1 MSLSSLSP
9 DAQALLALLPA
20 AGTTAGNI
28 GLRNQLGWDE
38 ARYEAAREELDAAG
52 LVTRGRG
59 KGGSLAR
66 VGAAASASTGS
77 GMLPLGAVE
86 GEMFAVEDVTAF
98 APLKAAPA
106 PKAPK
111 KAPKPEGTPVTIH
124 EYKDATRKNLPPA
137 GLAVADKAIIGEKQ
151 SFAYDPHLTP
161 VLRFDESGAT
171 DELTA
176 DAEAVLKKAQ
186 TEVLSAEEIAV
197 LTAALRARQPWL
209 EWAGKQEQPTFEVDP
224 VALHIHERVSA
235 QAILAGA
242 RREHGQR
249 DFFADPRL
257 DAAQAS
263 QFYKYDVDWANRLIL
278 GDSLQVMSSLSRR
291 EGLAGKVQMIYFDPP
306 YGIKFSSN
314 WQNEVGKRDVKDKD
328 EDLSREP
335 EMIRAYRDTWT
346 LGVHSY
352 LAYLKQRLILARDLL
367 TDSGSIFVQISDE
380 NLHRVRAVMDDV
392 FGVENF
398 VRQIVVKKTTGST
411 ADLIPST
418 ADFLLWFAKSKSV
431 AKYRPQFDLK
441 RPGEVG
447 ATGYSKI
454 ELRNGERK
462 TLPDDLN
469 DIPSDADIFAG
480 DNITSQSLGRDK
492 GEGAASWFKV
502 RVDGFEFDPGP
513 KARWKTNEEGMSRL
527 HTAERLMGGDR
538 TTLSYKRKITDFP
551 VSPLLDL
558 WLDTVGQN
566 QLGGDKLY
574 VVQTANKIVQ
584 RCVLMTTDPGDL
596 VLDPTCG
603 SGTTAYVAEQWGRR
617 WITIDSSR
625 VAAAIARQRLLTA
638 CFDTYKTKDPSAGVD
653 PSAPLNPRHGFTYRS
668 VPHITLKSIAQNK
681 GLDPIFARHEPVL
694 VEKLTALNAALK
706 TVTPA
711 IREAM
716 VAKLVQKHREVGA
729 NAVTDA
735 DQRRWLLPDTKPE
748 LIQVMAAKKPFKGIT
763 AGQVKVYREAIPQSS
778 HLAPRDELSA
788 SQGSSA
794 KKDGDAGSEGS
805 PSLVSRSETAT
816 LAGSENE
823 AIWQEWEV
831 PFDTDADWP
840 KPLAA
845 ALAAY
850 RAAWRAKMDEVNA
863 CIQANAEQEDLVD
876 QPIPVPGVVRVS
888 GPFTVES
895 VRPLEDS
902 MIGAVHEDPSPIGG
916 APSVLRETFDNEE
929 PEDTSRDISN
939 ASSHIDRMIALLRHD
954 GVRFPNNKHLIFT
967 RLDPVDAEFIHAEG
981 TPVGQAE
988 RKVAVVVG
996 PEHGAITGYQV
1007 ERAKISAYQRGYD
1020 EVIFAGF
1027 AFDASSQDRI
1037 QEAQAIA
1044 ESGGGPHF
1052 HMAHIRPDVLMGDL
1066 LKGNKAGKKAATA
1079 QASQQIFTVFGQPR
1093 TRVEQASS
1101 PVASAAGILPAS
1113 SELIAHM
1120 EGVDIYDPVKN
1131 SLEGTK
1137 ADKVAAWFLDT
1148 DYDGRTFHVCQ
1159 AFFPDKSAWEK
1170 IAKALG
1176 STVDESVWETFA
1188 STSSL
1193 PFAPGKHGRVAIK
1206 VIDPRGNEVMAVHRI

>member
-1 MSLSSLSP
+1 MLPPSLSP
-9 DAQALLALLPA
+9 DARALHALLPVD
-20 AGTTAGNI
+20 GSTAGNI

-52 LVTRGRG
+52 LITRGRG

-66 VGAAASASTGS
+66 VASASTASS
-77 GMLPLGAVE
+77 GMLPLGALE
-86 GEMFAVEDVTAF
+86 GEMFAPETVTAF
-98 APLKAAPA
+98 APVQAAAAP
-106 PKAPK
+106 KTPK
-111 KAPKPEGTPVTIH
+111 KAPKPEGTPVTVH

-137 GLAVADKAIIGEKQ
+137 GLAVADKAIVGEKQ

-176 DAEAVLKKAQ
+176 DAEALLKKAQ
-186 TEVLSAEEIAV
+186 TEVLGAEEIAV

-314 WQNEVGKRDVKDKD
+314 WQNNVKDKTVGTSND
-328 EDLSREP
+328 DLSREP

-367 TDSGSIFVQISDE
+367 TDSGSIFVQISDD
-380 NLHRVRAVMDDV
+380 NLHRVRALLDEV
-392 FGVENF
+392 FGAENMCATIQY
-398 VRQIVVKKTTGST
+398 VKTTGAGSPAIGT
-411 ADLIPST
+411 EVLASICDYVLWYSRRRECVKYHQVYVEKTLGMEGTTQYVQAIEASGLERRLSKQELERPGLIPSSSRVFAADNLTSQT
-418 ADFLLWFAKSKSV
+418 A
-431 AKYRPQFDLK
+431 
-441 RPGEVG
+441 G
-447 ATGYSKI
+447 ATTMIDFPY
-454 ELRNGERK
+454 R
-462 TLPDDLN
+462 
-469 DIPSDADIFAG
+469 
-480 DNITSQSLGRDK
+480 GRSFSPGK
-492 GEGAASWFKV
+492 GG
-502 RVDGFEFDPGP
+502 
-513 KARWKTNEEGMSRL
+513 WKTNHEGLSRL
-527 HTAERLMGGDR
+527 SGAYRFKPIGNSLMYRRYLDDC
-538 TTLSYKRKITDFP
+538 S
-551 VSPLLDL
+551 VSPINNVWRDVLM
-558 WLDTVGQN
+558 TGFSE
-566 QLGGDKLY
+566 DKLY
-574 VVQTANKIVQ
+574 VVQSGTKSVE
-584 RCVLMTTDPGDL
+584 RCMLMTTDPGDL

-681 GLDPIFARHEPVL
+681 GLDPIFARHEPIL
-694 VEKLTALNAALK
+694 AEKLTALNAALK

-716 VAKLVQKHREVGA
+716 VAKLVQKHREDGA

-735 DQRRWLLPDTKPE
+735 DQRRWLLPDTNPE

-763 AGQVKVYREAIPQSS
+763 PGQVKNYREAIP
-778 HLAPRDELSA
+778 EVEW
-788 SQGSSA
+788 
-794 KKDGDAGSEGS
+794 K
-805 PSLVSRSETAT
+805 
-816 LAGSENE
+816 
-823 AIWQEWEV
+823 EWEV
-831 PFDTDADWP
+831 PFDTDTDWP
-840 KPLAA
+840 EPLAE
-845 ALAAY
+845 ALTAY

-902 MIGAVHEDPSPIGG
+902 MIGAVHEEPSPIGG
-916 APSVLRETFDNEE
+916 SPNVLQETFETEE
-929 PEDTSRDISN
+929 TEDTSRDISN

-981 TPVGQAE
+981 TPVDRAE
-988 RKVAVVVG
+988 RRVAVVVG

-1044 ESGGGPHF
+1044 ESGGGPLF

-1066 LKGNKAGKKAATA
+1066 LKGNKGGKKAATA

-1093 TRVEQASS
+1093 TKIQEK
-1101 PVASAAGILPAS
+1101 AG
-1113 SELIAHM
+1113 ELIAHM

-1176 STVDESVWETFA
+1176 STVDESVWEAFA

-1206 VIDPRGNEVMAVHRI
+1206 VIDPRGNEVMAVHRLTGANA

>member
-1 MSLSSLSP
+1 MPLPSVSQDAHTLLS
-9 DAQALLALLPA
+9 ALPVD
-20 AGTTAGNI
+20 GTPAGNI

-38 ARYEAAREELDAAG
+38 ARYETAREELETAS
-52 LVTRGRG
+52 LIVRGRG

-66 VGAAASASTGS
+66 LASASATSS
-77 GMLPLGAVE
+77 GMLALGALE
-86 GEMFAVEDVTAF
+86 GEMFAPETVTAF
-98 APLKAAPA
+98 APVKTDAA
-106 PKAPK
+106 PKATK
-111 KAPKPEGTPVTIH
+111 KAAKIEGMPVTVH
-124 EYKDATRKNLPPA
+124 QYSDATRKNLPPA
-137 GLAVADKAIIGEKQ
+137 GLAVADKAIVSEKQ

-176 DAEAVLKKAQ
+176 DAEALLKKAQ

-314 WQNEVGKRDVKDKD
+314 WQNEVGNRDVQDKD

-380 NLHRVRAVMDDV
+380 NLHRVRAVMDEV
-392 FGVENF
+392 FGAENF
-398 VRQIVVKKTTGST
+398 VSLITFSKNSGATDALLASPTDYILWYAKRKEGIRYRQIYHDKSAGSEYAERYEDVLEPTGARRRISEAEKDPTKMAAGIRLFTLQPAVSQGYRATTSVPFSMEGFTCDIGKQRNWKTSIDGLARLAKAERMSGSEKMIYYRRFL
-411 ADLIPST
+411 D
-418 ADFLLWFAKSKSV
+418 DFPAYAMNSLWSDTQDRFAKQ
-431 AKYRPQFDLK
+431 Y
-441 RPGEVG
+441 
-447 ATGYSKI
+447 I
-454 ELRNGERK
+454 
-462 TLPDDLN
+462 
-469 DIPSDADIFAG
+469 
-480 DNITSQSLGRDK
+480 
-492 GEGAASWFKV
+492 
-502 RVDGFEFDPGP
+502 
-513 KARWKTNEEGMSRL
+513 
-527 HTAERLMGGDR
+527 
-538 TTLSYKRKITDFP
+538 
-551 VSPLLDL
+551 
-558 WLDTVGQN
+558 
-566 QLGGDKLY
+566 
-574 VVQTANKIVQ
+574 VQTVPKIIQ
-584 RCVLMTTDPGDL
+584 RCMMMTTDPGDL

-694 VEKLTALNAALK
+694 AEKLTALNAALK

-711 IREAM
+711 ICEVM
-716 VAKLVQKHREVGA
+716 VAKLVQKHREEGA
-729 NAVTDA
+729 NAVADA
-735 DQRRWLLPDTKPE
+735 DQRRWLLPDTNPE
-748 LIQVMAAKKPFKGIT
+748 LIQVMAAKRPFKGIT
-763 AGQVKVYREAIPQSS
+763 PGQVKNYRVAIP
-778 HLAPRDELSA
+778 
-788 SQGSSA
+788 
-794 KKDGDAGSEGS
+794 EG
-805 PSLVSRSETAT
+805 E
-816 LAGSENE
+816 
-823 AIWQEWEV
+823 WKEWEV

-840 KPLAA
+840 KPLAE
-845 ALAAY
+845 ALTAY

-902 MIGAVHEDPSPIGG
+902 MIGAVHAEPSPIGG
-916 APSVLRETFDNEE
+916 SPNVLQETFETEE
-929 PEDTSRDISN
+929 TEDTSRDISN

-981 TPVGQAE
+981 TPVDQAE
-988 RKVAVVVG
+988 RRVAVVVG

-1052 HMAHIRPDVLMGDL
+1052 LMAHIRPDVLMGDL

-1093 TRVEQASS
+1093 TKIEEKD
-1101 PVASAAGILPAS
+1101 G
-1113 SELIAHM
+1113 ELIAHM
-1120 EGVDIYDPVKN
+1120 EGVDIYDPVN
-1131 SLEGTK
+1131 NCLEGTK

-1206 VIDPRGNEVMAVHRI
+1206 VIDPRGNEVMAVHRLGKIS

>member
-1 MSLSSLSP
+1 MLPHSLSS
-9 DAQALLALLPA
+9 DAQTLLSLLPA
-20 AGTTAGNI
+20 DGTTAGNI
-28 GLRNQLGWDE
+28 GLRSQLGWE
-38 ARYEAAREELDAAG
+38 EGRYDAARDEIEIAG

-59 KGGSLAR
+59 KGGSLSR
-66 VGAAASASTGS
+66 AAVADASASDV
-77 GMLPLGAVE
+77 LPLGTMD
-86 GEMFAVEDVTAF
+86 GEMFPVEAVSSTP
-98 APLKAAPA
+98 PLKAASNA
-106 PKAPK
+106 EPKAPK
-111 KAPKPEGTPVTIH
+111 KATRPEGTPVTVH
-124 EYKDATRKNLPPA
+124 QYSDATRKNLPPA
-137 GLAVADKAIIGEKQ
+137 GLAVADKAIIGDKQ

-161 VLRFDESGAT
+161 VLRFDDSGAT

-176 DAEAVLKKAQ
+176 DAEALLKKAQ
-186 TEVLSAEEIAV
+186 TEVLNAEEIAV

-314 WQNEVGKRDVKDKD
+314 WQNKVGDKTVGATD

-352 LAYLKQRLILARDLL
+352 LAYIKQRLILARDLL

-380 NLHRVRAVMDDV
+380 NLHRIRAVMDEV
-392 FGVENF
+392 FGAENF
-398 VRQIVVKKTTGST
+398 VSQITVKKTAAQTDEFLASSCDYLIWFGRNASKLKFRRVLLDKDDGGQYST
-411 ADLIPST
+411 QYRWGLKSSGECRRLAPDELSSGDWLKCRPDNLTSSHEYSEGKAIIP
-418 ADFLLWFAKSKSV
+418 F
-431 AKYRPQFDLK
+431 R
-441 RPGEVG
+441 
-447 ATGYSKI
+447 
-454 ELRNGERK
+454 
-462 TLPDDLN
+462 
-469 DIPSDADIFAG
+469 
-480 DNITSQSLGRDK
+480 GR
-492 GEGAASWFKV
+492 
-502 RVDGFEFDPGP
+502 EFGPGP
-513 KARWKTNEEGMSRL
+513 RYWTTSPEGTKRL
-527 HTAERLMGGDR
+527 GKAERLVPSGN
-538 TTLSYKRKITDFP
+538 TLSYLRLLNDYPCVPILNVWTD
-551 VSPLLDL
+551 
-558 WLDTVGQN
+558 TGT
-566 QLGGDKLY
+566 GGYGDERYY
-574 VVQTANKIVQ
+574 VVQTTVKVIQ
-584 RCVLMTTDPGDL
+584 RCMLMTTDPGDL

-617 WITIDSSR
+617 WITMDSSR

-694 VEKLTALNAALK
+694 TDKLTALNVALK

-716 VAKLVQKHREVGA
+716 VAKLVQKHREEGA

-735 DQRRWLLPDTKPE
+735 DQRRWLLPSTDRS
-748 LIQVMAAKKPFKGIT
+748 LIQPMAAKKPFKGIT
-763 AGQVKVYREAIPQSS
+763 PGQVKAYREAIPQSS

-788 SQGSSA
+788 SKGSRA
-794 KKDGDAGSEGS
+794 TNDGSAGSQGS

-816 LAGSENE
+816 MAGRETT

-840 KPLAA
+840 KPLAE
-845 ALAAY
+845 ALTAY

-876 QPIPVPGVVRVS
+876 QPLPVPGVVRVS

-902 MIGAVHEDPSPIGG
+902 MIGSVHEEPSPIGG
-916 APSVLRETFDNEE
+916 APDVLRETFDGSDPE

-981 TPVGQAE
+981 TPVDQAE

-1066 LKGNKAGKKAATA
+1066 LKGNKGGKKAATA

-1093 TRVEQASS
+1093 TKIEEK
-1101 PVASAAGILPAS
+1101 AG
-1113 SELIAHM
+1113 ELIAHM

-1193 PFAPGKHGRVAIK
+1193 PFAPGKHGRVALK

>member
-1 MSLSSLSP
+1 MLPPSLSP
-9 DAQALLALLPA
+9 DARALHAVLPVD
-20 AGTTAGNI
+20 GSTAGNI
-28 GLRNQLGWDE
+28 GLRNQLGWEE
-38 ARYEAAREELDAAG
+38 ARYDAAREELDAAG
-52 LVTRGRG
+52 LVSRGRG

-66 VGAAASASTGS
+66 FSAAPSAPTGS

-86 GEMFAVEDVTAF
+86 GEMFPAEDVTAF
-98 APLKAAPA
+98 APVQAAPA

-111 KAPKPEGTPVTIH
+111 KAPKPEGTPVTVH

-137 GLAVADKAIIGEKQ
+137 GLAVADKAIVGEKQ

-176 DAEAVLKKAQ
+176 DAEALLKKAQ
-186 TEVLSAEEIAV
+186 TAVLSADEIAV

-224 VALHIHERVSA
+224 VALHIHERISA

-306 YGIKFSSN
+306 YGIKFRSN
-314 WQNEVGKRDVKDKD
+314 WQNEVGKRDVGDKD
-328 EDLSREP
+328 DDLCREP

-380 NLHRVRAVMDDV
+380 NLHRVRAVMDEV
-392 FGVENF
+392 FGAENYL
-398 VRQIVVKKTTGST
+398 RVVDVAKTST
-411 ADLIPST
+411 ASG
-418 ADFLLWFAKSKSV
+418 DFLPIVGDYLIWYAKDASK
-431 AKYRPQFDLK
+431 AKTRHILGQKIVGGTGGTGLTHYEEESGHIRPLGTAANDLT
-441 RPGEVG
+441 
-447 ATGYSKI
+447 AS
-454 ELRNGERK
+454 
-462 TLPDDLN
+462 
-469 DIPSDADIFAG
+469 G
-480 DNITSQSLGRDK
+480 DMPILGFGDITSSKPPGSFPVPFRGR
-492 GEGAASWFKV
+492 
-502 RVDGFEFDPGP
+502 EFTP
-513 KARWKTNEEGMSRL
+513 KKRFWSTGEEGMKRL
-527 HTAERLMGGDR
+527 LAAERVGGSD
-538 TTLSYKRKITDFP
+538 TGLSYKRYQSDYP
-551 VSPLLDL
+551 YYPLTNM
-558 WLDTVGQN
+558 WTDTVGQN
-566 QLGGDKLY
+566 QFGGSKLY
-574 VVQTANKIVQ
+574 VVQTALTVIQ
-584 RCVLMTTDPGDL
+584 RCMMMTTDPGDL

-681 GLDPIFARHEPVL
+681 GLDPIFAKHEPVL
-694 VEKLTALNAALK
+694 AEKLTALNAALNS
-706 TVTPA
+706 VTPA
-711 IREAM
+711 IRESM
-716 VAKLVQKHREVGA
+716 VTKLVQKHREEGA
-729 NAVTDA
+729 NEVTDA
-735 DQRRWLLPDTKPE
+735 DQRRWLLPDTDPS
-748 LIQVMAAKKPFKGIT
+748 LIQPMAAKKPFKGIT
-763 AGQVKVYREAIPQSS
+763 PGQVKNYREAIP
-778 HLAPRDELSA
+778 
-788 SQGSSA
+788 
-794 KKDGDAGSEGS
+794 AGE
-805 PSLVSRSETAT
+805 
-816 LAGSENE
+816 
-823 AIWQEWEV
+823 WKEWEV

-840 KPLAA
+840 KPLAE
-845 ALAAY
+845 ALTAY

-902 MIGAVHEDPSPIGG
+902 MIGAVHEEPSPIGG
-916 APSVLRETFDNEE
+916 APDVLQETFDNEE
-929 PEDTSRDISN
+929 TEDTSRDISN

-981 TPVGQAE
+981 TPVDQAE
-988 RKVAVVVG
+988 RRVAVVVG

-1044 ESGGGPHF
+1044 ESGGGPLF

-1066 LKGNKAGKKAATA
+1066 LKGNKGGKKAATA

-1093 TRVEQASS
+1093 TKIEEK
-1101 PVASAAGILPAS
+1101 AG
-1113 SELIAHM
+1113 ELIAHM

>member
-1 MSLSSLSP
+1 MLPPSLSP
-9 DAQALLALLPA
+9 DARALHDLLPA
-20 AGTTAGNI
+20 DGSTAGNI
-28 GLRNQLGWDE
+28 GLRNQLGWEE

-52 LVTRGRG
+52 LITRGRG

-66 VGAAASASTGS
+66 VAGASTASS
-77 GMLPLGAVE
+77 GLLPLGALE
-86 GEMFAVEDVTAF
+86 GEMFAPETVTAF
-98 APLKAAPA
+98 APVKVAAA

-111 KAPKPEGTPVTIH
+111 KAPKPEGTPVTVH

-137 GLAVADKAIIGEKQ
+137 GLAVADKAIVGEKQ

-186 TEVLSAEEIAV
+186 SEVLSADEIAV

-209 EWAGKQEQPTFEVDP
+209 EWAGKQEQPTFEIDP

-314 WQNEVGKRDVKDKD
+314 WQNEVGNREVKEKD

-367 TDSGSIFVQISDE
+367 ADTGSMFVQISDDH
-380 NLHRVRAVMDDV
+380 LHRVRAVMDEV
-392 FGVENF
+392 FGSENC
-398 VRQIVVKKTTGST
+398 ISIITIKKTAYQA
-411 ADLIPST
+411 ADHLGNVT
-418 ADFLLWFAKSKSV
+418 DYLVWFARDIKKCRTWSV
-431 AKYRPQFDLK
+431 YVDKAEIQSSDLYK
-441 RPGEVG
+441 FTVLP
-447 ATGYSKI
+447 
-454 ELRNGERK
+454 NGERRLLK
-462 TLPDDLN
+462 E
-469 DIPSDADIFAG
+469 SDPQELHNGRYRLISAI
-480 DNITSQSLGRDK
+480 SQ
-492 GEGAASWFKV
+492 GAASAPQPFTFRGQV
-502 RVDGFEFDPGP
+502 FEPP
-513 KARWKTNEEGMSRL
+513 KNAHWKTNAEGMQRMAAADRL
-527 HTAERLMGGDR
+527 TVSGSAPAWFGY
-538 TTLSYKRKITDFP
+538 LSDFP
-551 VSPLLDL
+551 VSPMNNI
-558 WLDTVGQN
+558 WTDTMTGSFTD
-566 QLGGDKLY
+566 DKLY
-574 VVQTANKIVQ
+574 TVQTNTKIIE
-584 RCVLMTTDPGDL
+584 RCLLMTTAPGDL

-638 CFDTYKTKDPSAGVD
+638 CFNTYKTKDPNAGVD

-681 GLDPIFARHEPVL
+681 GLDPIFGRHEPVL
-694 VEKLTALNAALK
+694 VEALKKVNAALK
-706 TVTPA
+706 AVTPA
-711 IREAM
+711 TREAM
-716 VAKLVQKHREVGA
+716 VTKLVQKHREEGT

-748 LIQVMAAKKPFKGIT
+748 LIQVMAAKKPFKAIT
-763 AGQVKVYREAIPQSS
+763 AGQVKNYRDAIP
-778 HLAPRDELSA
+778 
-788 SQGSSA
+788 
-794 KKDGDAGSEGS
+794 EG
-805 PSLVSRSETAT
+805 E
-816 LAGSENE
+816 
-823 AIWQEWEV
+823 WKEWEV

-840 KPLAA
+840 KPLAE
-845 ALAAY
+845 ALTGY

-876 QPIPVPGVVRVS
+876 QPVPLPGVVRVS

-902 MIGAVHEDPSPIGG
+902 MIGAVHEEPSPIGG
-916 APSVLRETFDNEE
+916 APNVLQETFETEE
-929 PEDTSRDISN
+929 TEDTSRDISN

-981 TPVGQAE
+981 SPVGQAE

-1066 LKGNKAGKKAATA
+1066 LKGNKGGKKAATA

-1093 TRVEQASS
+1093 TKIEEK
-1101 PVASAAGILPAS
+1101 AG
-1113 SELIAHM
+1113 ELIAHM

-1159 AFFPDKSAWEK
+1159 AFFPDKTAWAK
-1170 IAKALG
+1170 IANALG
-1176 STVDESVWETFA
+1176 TTVDESVWETFA

-1206 VIDPRGNEVMAVHRI
+1206 VIDPRGNEVMAVHRLTGANA

>member
-1 MSLSSLSP
+1 MLPPSLSP
-9 DAQALLALLPA
+9 DARALHDLLPA
-20 AGTTAGNI
+20 DGTPAGNI

-38 ARYEAAREELDAAG
+38 ARYETAREELEAAS
-52 LVTRGRG
+52 LIVRGRG

-66 VGAAASASTGS
+66 VASASTASS
-77 GMLPLGAVE
+77 GMLPVGALE
-86 GEMFAVEDVTAF
+86 GEMFAPETVTAF
-98 APLKAAPA
+98 APVKTAAA
-106 PKAPK
+106 PKASK

-137 GLAVADKAIIGEKQ
+137 GLAVADKAIVGEKQ
-151 SFAYDPHLTP
+151 RFAYDPHLTP

-176 DAEAVLKKAQ
+176 EAEALLKKAQ
-186 TEVLSAEEIAV
+186 SEVLSAEEIAV

-209 EWAGKQEQPTFEVDP
+209 EWTGKQEQPTFEVDP

-314 WQNEVGKRDVKDKD
+314 WQNKVGDKTVGATD

-352 LAYLKQRLILARDLL
+352 LAYIKQRLILARDLL

-380 NLHRVRAVMDDV
+380 NLHRIRAVMDEV
-392 FGVENF
+392 FGAGNF
-398 VRQIVVKKTTGST
+398 VSQITVKKTAAQTDEFLASSCDYLIWFGRNASKLKFRRVLLDKDDGGQYST
-411 ADLIPST
+411 QYRWGLKSSGECRRLAPDELSSGDWLKCRPDNLTSSHEYSEGKAIIP
-418 ADFLLWFAKSKSV
+418 F
-431 AKYRPQFDLK
+431 R
-441 RPGEVG
+441 
-447 ATGYSKI
+447 
-454 ELRNGERK
+454 
-462 TLPDDLN
+462 
-469 DIPSDADIFAG
+469 
-480 DNITSQSLGRDK
+480 GR
-492 GEGAASWFKV
+492 
-502 RVDGFEFDPGP
+502 EFGPGP
-513 KARWKTNEEGMSRL
+513 RYWTTSPEGTKRL
-527 HTAERLMGGDR
+527 GKAERLVPSGN
-538 TTLSYKRKITDFP
+538 TLSYLRLLNDYPCVPILNVWTD
-551 VSPLLDL
+551 
-558 WLDTVGQN
+558 TGT
-566 QLGGDKLY
+566 GGYGDERYY
-574 VVQTANKIVQ
+574 VVQTTVKVIQ
-584 RCVLMTTDPGDL
+584 RCMLMTTDPGDL

-617 WITIDSSR
+617 WITMDSSR

-668 VPHITLKSIAQNK
+668 VPHITLRSIAQSK

-694 VEKLTALNAALK
+694 TEKLTALNAALK

-711 IREAM
+711 LREAM
-716 VAKLVQKHREVGA
+716 VAKLVQKHREEGA

-735 DQRRWLLPDTKPE
+735 DQRRWLLPSTDPS
-748 LIQVMAAKKPFKGIT
+748 LIQPMAAKKPFKGIT
-763 AGQVKVYREAIPQSS
+763 PGQVKNYREAIP
-778 HLAPRDELSA
+778 
-788 SQGSSA
+788 
-794 KKDGDAGSEGS
+794 EG
-805 PSLVSRSETAT
+805 E
-816 LAGSENE
+816 
-823 AIWQEWEV
+823 WKEWEV

-840 KPLAA
+840 KPLAE
-845 ALAAY
+845 ALTAY

-902 MIGAVHEDPSPIGG
+902 MIGAVHEEPSPIGG
-916 APSVLRETFDNEE
+916 APTVLRETFDNEE

-981 TPVGQAE
+981 SPVGQAE

-1044 ESGGGPHF
+1044 ESGGGPLF

-1066 LKGNKAGKKAATA
+1066 LKGNKGGKKAATA

-1093 TRVEQASS
+1093 TKIEEKT
-1101 PVASAAGILPAS
+1101 G
-1113 SELIAHM
+1113 ELIAHM